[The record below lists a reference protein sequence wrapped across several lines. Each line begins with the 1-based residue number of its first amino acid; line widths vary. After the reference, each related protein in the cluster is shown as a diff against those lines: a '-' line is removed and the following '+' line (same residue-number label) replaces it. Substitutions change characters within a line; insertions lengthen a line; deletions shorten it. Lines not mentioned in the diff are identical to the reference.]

1 MHIYKGT
8 TGSSCFIL
16 RENDTLSGEKLVR
29 LSCAYLDG
37 NNWALVFYLK
47 RNVYTFRG
55 EINEIA
61 MCISIRELL
70 GPCVLS

>member
-1 MHIYKGT
+1 M
-8 TGSSCFIL
+8 
-16 RENDTLSGEKLVR
+16 R

-47 RNVYTFRG
+47 KNVYTFRG

-61 MCISIRELL
+61 MCISIRGLL
-70 GPCVLS
+70 GPRVLS